1 MKNVDQMADRL
12 HLFYKSDCEV
22 RAVSSALYTLFLVQL
37 QHMNINALRAF
48 AVVMLTI
55 RKKGGRLGRGF
66 KFEKVLA

>member
-12 HLFYKSDCEV
+12 YLFYKSDCEV

-55 RKKGGRLGRGF
+55 RNKGGRLGRGF